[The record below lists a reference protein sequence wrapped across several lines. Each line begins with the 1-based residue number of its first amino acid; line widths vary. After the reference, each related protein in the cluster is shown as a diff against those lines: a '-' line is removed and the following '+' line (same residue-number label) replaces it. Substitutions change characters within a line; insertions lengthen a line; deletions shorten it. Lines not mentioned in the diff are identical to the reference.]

1 MFRAI
6 IILSFIFSIS
16 NAGFVKPL
24 LQIGFTG
31 GGDELVTIEHE
42 YSRNYTIDAG
52 DGFFIEAG
60 MAIENPLA
68 NFETQL
74 LIGYKFD
81 TDSAGNG
88 DITWDTIP
96 ITALGLVTA
105 QGWKFGGGITYHIS
119 PELSGD
125 FIGDIHIRDEFED
138 AIGAIIQVQYE
149 IAHIFSIGLRGTF
162 IEYELKRDPTQ
173 KANGNSLGVIATIK
187 FGGTSAR
194 YR

>member
-1 MFRAI
+1 MFRVLL
-6 IILSFIFSIS
+6 ILSFIFSIS
-16 NAGFVKPL
+16 NASFIKPL

-52 DGFFIEAG
+52 DSFFIEAG
-60 MAIENPLA
+60 MAIENPVT

-74 LIGYKFD
+74 FVGYKFD
-81 TDSAGNG
+81 TDTAGNG
-88 DITWDTIP
+88 DITWDAIP
-96 ITALGLVTA
+96 ITALGLFNF

-125 FIGDIHIRDEFED
+125 FAGDLHIRDEFED
-138 AIGAIIQVQYE
+138 AIGGIIQVQYE
-149 IAHIFSIGLRGTF
+149 IAKVFSIGLRGTF
-162 IEYELKRDPTQ
+162 IEYQLKRDNNQ
-173 KANGNSLGVIATIK
+173 KANGNSLGVVATIK
-187 FGGTSAR
+187 FGGSSYR